1 MSGLL
6 QKELGVIENSYYEA
20 SVARPAPSQPLQ
32 GRTDAEVCVV
42 GGGYAGLSCALELAA
57 RGFHVALLE
66 AHRIG
71 WGASG
76 RNGGQAIVG
85 FGAEGEGAIERQC
98 PAEVAQAAWNASVEG
113 MRLLEQRIATYG
125 IACDHV
131 RGYMTLAPRA
141 HKVDGLRRWVR
152 HMRERYDYPLEWV
165 ERPHLGRHVASDRFV
180 AGAYDPHSGHL
191 HPLKYCLGLGDAA
204 RRQGVEVFENSA
216 AYRVERDQAPV
227 VKTAEGEVRC
237 RQVVLA
243 GNVYLGEFG
252 DHLAP
257 EIAARIM
264 PVGTYMI
271 ATEPMDAQ
279 RAAALMPSRVAVSD
293 NNLIV
298 DYFRLSADNRL
309 LFGAGETFS
318 ARPPGNLVQRIR
330 ARMLQVFPQTADL
343 NIDYSWGGFVDITM
357 NRAPDLGRIG
367 TNLYYAQGFS
377 GHGLSFAGMAG
388 KLIAEAM
395 SGDASRFDVF
405 TRIRHHRFP
414 GGALFRTPALVLGMW
429 YYKLRDLL

>member
-20 SVARPAPSQPLQ
+20 SVVRPPLCQPLQ
-32 GRTDAEVCVV
+32 GRVGADVCVV
-42 GGGYAGLSCALELAA
+42 GGGYAGLSCALELAL
-57 RGFHVALLE
+57 RGFSVALLE

-85 FGAEGEGAIERQC
+85 FGAEGEHAIERQC
-98 PAEVAQAAWNASVEG
+98 TAETARAAWNATVEG
-113 MRLLEQRIATYG
+113 MRLLQQRMDMFG

-131 RGYMTLAPRA
+131 PGYMTLAPHQR
-141 HKVDGLRRWVR
+141 KVGDLQRWAS
-152 HMRERYDYPLEWV
+152 HTRETYGYPLEWI
-165 ERPHLGRHVASDRFV
+165 ERARLSQYVGSDRFV
-180 AGAYDPHSGHL
+180 AGTYDPHSGHL
-191 HPLKYCLGLGDAA
+191 HPLKYCLGLGAAA
-204 RRQGVEVFENSA
+204 RANGVQVYENSP
-216 AYRVERDQAPV
+216 AYRVEREREPV

-237 RQVVLA
+237 KQVVLA

-257 EIAARIM
+257 EIQARIM

-271 ATEPMDAQ
+271 ATQPMDAARAHALMPG
-279 RAAALMPSRVAVSD
+279 RAAASD
-293 NNLIV
+293 NSLIV

-318 ARPPGNLVQRIR
+318 ARPPQNLVQRIR
-330 ARMLQVFPQTADL
+330 ARMVSVFPQTADL
-343 NIDYSWGGFVDITM
+343 EIDYAWGGFLDITM

-377 GHGLSFAGMAG
+377 GHGLVFAGMAG
-388 KLIAEAM
+388 KLIADAVN
-395 SGDASRFDVF
+395 GDASRFDVF
-405 TRIRHHRFP
+405 SRIRHHRFP
-414 GGALFRTPALVLGMW
+414 GGAVLRTPALVLGMW
-429 YYKLRDLL
+429 YYRLRDLL

>member
-1 MSGLL
+1 MAGLL

-20 SVARPAPSQPLQ
+20 SVVRPPPSQPLQ
-32 GRTDAEVCVV
+32 GRLRTQVCVV

-57 RGFHVALLE
+57 LGFDVALLE

-85 FGAEGEGAIERQC
+85 FGSEGEDAIERQC
-98 PAEVAQAAWNASVEG
+98 PAELARAAWNASLEG
-113 MRLLEQRIATYG
+113 MRLLEQRIDTFA

-131 RGYMTLAPRA
+131 RGYMTLAPRQR
-141 HKVDGLRRWVR
+141 KVDGLRRWVR
-152 HMRERYDYPLEWV
+152 HMREHYGYPLEWV
-165 ERPHLGRHVASDRFV
+165 ERAQLSRYVRSDRFA
-180 AGAYDPHSGHL
+180 AGAFDPHSGHL

-204 RRQGVEVFENSA
+204 RRQGVKVFENSP
-216 AYRVERDQAPV
+216 AYRVERDKVPV
-227 VKTAEGEVRC
+227 VKTAEGEIHC
-237 RQVVLA
+237 EQVVLA

-271 ATEPMDAQ
+271 ATEPMDAG
-279 RAAALMPSRVAVSD
+279 RANALIPGRVAASD
-293 NNLIV
+293 NNLVV

-318 ARPPGNLVQRIR
+318 ARPPQNLVQRIR
-330 ARMLQVFPQTADL
+330 ARMVQVFPQAADL
-343 NIDYSWGGFVDITM
+343 NIDYAWGGFVDVTM

-367 TNLYYAQGFS
+367 SSLYYAQGFS

-405 TRIRHHRFP
+405 TRIRHHQFP
-414 GGALFRTPALVLGMW
+414 GGAMFRTPALVLGMW
-429 YYKLRDLL
+429 YYRLRDLL

>member
-1 MSGLL
+1 MAGLL

-20 SVARPAPSQPLQ
+20 SVVRPPPSPPLQ
-32 GRTDAEVCVV
+32 GRMRTQVCVV

-57 RGFHVALLE
+57 LGFDVALLE

-85 FGAEGEGAIERQC
+85 FGSEGEDAIERQC
-98 PAEVAQAAWNASVEG
+98 PEELARAAWNASVEG
-113 MRLLEQRIATYG
+113 MRLLEQRIDTFA

-131 RGYMTLAPRA
+131 RGYMTLAPRQR
-141 HKVDGLRRWVR
+141 KVDGLRRWVR
-152 HMRERYDYPLEWV
+152 HMREHYGYPLEWV
-165 ERPHLGRHVASDRFV
+165 ERAQLSRYVCSDRFV
-180 AGAYDPHSGHL
+180 AGAFDPHSGHL

-204 RRQGVEVFENSA
+204 RRQGVKVFENSP
-216 AYRVERDQAPV
+216 AYRVERDKAPV
-227 VKTAEGEVRC
+227 VKTAEGEIHC
-237 RQVVLA
+237 EQVVLA

-271 ATEPMDAQ
+271 ATEPMDAG
-279 RAAALMPSRVAVSD
+279 RANALIPGRVAASD

-309 LFGAGETFS
+309 LFGAGETFN
-318 ARPPGNLVQRIR
+318 ARPPQNLVQRIR
-330 ARMLQVFPQTADL
+330 ARMVQVFPQTADL
-343 NIDYSWGGFVDITM
+343 DIDYAWGGFVDVTM

-367 TNLYYAQGFS
+367 SCLYYAQGFS
-377 GHGLSFAGMAG
+377 GHGLLFAGMAG

-405 TRIRHHRFP
+405 TRIRHHQFP
-414 GGALFRTPALVLGMW
+414 GGAWFRTPALVLGMW
-429 YYKLRDLL
+429 YYRLRDLL